1 MLTPKAWPPQAVSKA
16 NFSDFSSASERGQ
29 AKTNSGDG
37 SVLFGLFNEKWLI
50 GWSRQFEGIWL
61 LCQFRL
67 MFIYISSDNSLFDF
81 KQKYFLCDFSF
92 DVLNWRSSLCS
103 ASRTALFPIL
113 QDNTLSNSHL
123 TVNALRPITQAKNIW
138 WIIRLNISV
147 RAGRHY
153 QGFGTR
159 VSLPARGKVWG
170 LEQSEP
176 ARGVQGAWHWLVSDP

>member
-113 QDNTLSNSHL
+113 QDNTLSNSHM
-123 TVNALRPITQAKNIW
+123 TVNALRPITQAKNI
-138 WIIRLNISV
+138 ISGLA
-147 RAGRHY
+147 R
-153 QGFGTR
+153 GFLC
-159 VSLPARGKVWG
+159 LPAGKYEAWSRASRREVCWG
-170 LEQSEP
+170 P
-176 ARGVQGAWHWLVSDP
+176 GTD